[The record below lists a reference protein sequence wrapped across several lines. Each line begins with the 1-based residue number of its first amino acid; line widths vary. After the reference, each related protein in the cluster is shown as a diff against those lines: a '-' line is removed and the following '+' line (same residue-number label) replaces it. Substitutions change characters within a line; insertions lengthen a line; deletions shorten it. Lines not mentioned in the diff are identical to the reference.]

1 MHRICKLH
9 NPGLAQGLRSSQ
21 QRKASGHKFICSI
34 LRKMTK
40 KKEGEKERRGH
51 GAWVVGAELDTGN
64 VLKPR
69 LARPWPLS
77 LIVFAKADGYWCFTR
92 GLTKALRMDRGSY
105 LGLGQ
110 GTQLLLTGPLS

>member
-1 MHRICKLH
+1 MLH
-9 NPGLAQGLRSSQ
+9 LKEND
-21 QRKASGHKFICSI
+21 
-34 LRKMTK
+34 K
-40 KKEGEKERRGH
+40 KRRRERRKEEAMELG
-51 GAWVVGAELDTGN
+51 WWGAELDIGN

-69 LARPWPLS
+69 LARPWLLS

-110 GTQLLLTGPLS
+110 GAQLLLTGPLS